1 MKSRIYI
8 ARDAL
13 LVAWMGGTA
22 LFFYLRFSITFY
34 RVNEAALRSFL
45 ARFFS

>member
-1 MKSRIYI
+1 MARRIFA

-13 LVAWMGGTA
+13 LLTWVGATA

-34 RVNEAALRSFL
+34 MANEAAIRSL
-45 ARFFS
+45 VGRFFN